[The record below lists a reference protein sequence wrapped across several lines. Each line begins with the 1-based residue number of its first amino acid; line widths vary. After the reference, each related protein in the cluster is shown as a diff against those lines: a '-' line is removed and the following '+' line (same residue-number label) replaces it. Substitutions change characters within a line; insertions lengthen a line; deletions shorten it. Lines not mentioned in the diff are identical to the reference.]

1 MSFLLRSTWLT
12 APPGE
17 RLRVGPCVVDVSL
30 REVLR
35 GDGTSTRLTLKAMG
49 VLLVLAEH
57 SGRVVTREALLES
70 VWAGTLPTIDVVTQ
84 AVVSLRKAL
93 GGDGDATASV
103 ETIPKT
109 GYRLL
114 LPVEWLPPDEAPA
127 RSLPAPA
134 AGSRPRRR
142 PLRAAVLAGG
152 ALLAVVVALAWGIAG
167 WKPGAGPVP
176 RSAAAKWPSGGGDVP
191 YTLLTSRPG
200 LEVHPTLSPDGGS
213 LAYSMVPEGRDR
225 GYAIF
230 VQSAEPA
237 PPRQLTSPPPG
248 HADWMPRW
256 SPDGHRIMF
265 ARTAD
270 GGGCEFKLLP
280 ATGGPERTVGACDR
294 FSGGSYDWLPDGS
307 GIVAGIQAEDGRQPS
322 PLSILRLDTGRWEPM
337 SYPIAPGNIDYDPR
351 FSSDGKQLGFRRNVV
366 RAEIQVMPAQGGP
379 LRQATR
385 LRSEIEGWDWAPDD
399 RSLFVSLG
407 NGASR
412 LVHYDLATHRS
423 QTLGRFPAGSLDV
436 TPRGGKLVFTVG
448 EAPIAMFRYP
458 LPLRAGAKPQAL
470 FPSTGNDLLP
480 SPSPD
485 GRTIAF
491 HSDRSRETR
500 LWIGEPDAPDRLR
513 MVDGLSPLRMHPVYW
528 SEDGRRLLLVADP
541 AEPGDAPGP
550 RLYEVDVASGRSSV
564 VALEGIPYVVQY
576 MPGNR
581 LLALV
586 DLGSGRWTLRILD
599 RASPSRV
606 LAQLD
611 AIGEARFD
619 AASGQVFFVRLD
631 TPGLWRADP
640 ALASPV
646 LVDAK
651 VPSEYWMTQWSLLD
665 GKVLSLRNVPGC
677 RAEWFWIG
685 APGEPRTGCLDRDR
699 EGVVYLALVAAQRGD
714 WLYASMSMKAP
725 NRDIGVLDLDDLG
738 EFTGAMP

>member
-12 APPGE
+12 APLGD
-17 RLRVGPCVVDVSL
+17 RLRVGECIVDVPL

-35 GDGTSTRLTLKAMG
+35 PDGSSTRLTLKSIG

-57 SGRVVTREALLES
+57 AGRVVTREALLES

-93 GGDGDATASV
+93 AGDGEATASV

-114 LPVEWLPPDEAPA
+114 LPVEWLPPDGAPA
-127 RSLPAPA
+127 HSLPPPPA
-134 AGSRPRRR
+134 ASQPRRR
-142 PLRAAVLAGG
+142 MRGVVLAGVP
-152 ALLAVVVALAWGIAG
+152 LLAALAWSVAG
-167 WKPGAGPVP
+167 LQDTPAP
-176 RSAAAKWPSGGGDVP
+176 RSDAAGWPSGGGDVP

-200 LEVHPTLSPDGGS
+200 LEVHPTLSPDGAS
-213 LAYSMVPEGRDR
+213 MAYSMVPEGRDR
-225 GYAIF
+225 SYAIF
-230 VQSAEPA
+230 VQSAEPT
-237 PPRQLTSPPPG
+237 PPRQLTTPPPG

-265 ARTAD
+265 ARVD
-270 GGGCEFKLLP
+270 DQGRCEFRLLP
-280 ATGGPERTVGACDR
+280 ATGGPERAVGSCDH
-294 FSGGSYDWLPDGS
+294 FNGGSYDWLPDGS
-307 GIVAGIQAEDGRQPS
+307 GIVAGIDAGNGNTPS

-337 SYPIAPGNIDYDPR
+337 SYPIAPGNSDYDPR
-351 FSSDGKQLGFRRNVV
+351 FSSDGKRLGFRRNIV
-366 RAEIQVMPAQGGP
+366 RAEIRVMPAQGGP
-379 LRQATR
+379 LEQATR

-412 LVHYDLATHRS
+412 LVRYDLATHRS

-436 TPRGGKLVFTVG
+436 APRGGKLVFTVG

-458 LPLRAGAKPQAL
+458 LPLRAGAKPQPL

-500 LWIGEPDAPDRLR
+500 LWIGEPGAPDRLR

-541 AEPGDAPGP
+541 AEPGDEPGP
-550 RLYEVDVASGRSSV
+550 RLYEVDVASGRSSL

-576 MPGNR
+576 IPGDR

-586 DLGSGRWTLRILD
+586 DLGSGRWSLRILD
-599 RASPSRV
+599 RASPGRV
-606 LAQLD
+606 LAQLEG
-611 AIGEARFD
+611 IGEARFD
-619 AASGQVFFVRLD
+619 AASGQVYFVYLD
-631 TPGLWRADP
+631 SPGLWRTDTTLSA
-640 ALASPV
+640 PV
-646 LVDAK
+646 RIDDKA
-651 VPSEYWMTQWSLLD
+651 PSSYWMTQWAVLD
-665 GKVLSLRNVPGC
+665 GKVLSLRTAPGC
-677 RAEWFWIG
+677 RAQWYWIG
-685 APGEPRTGCLDRDR
+685 PPAKARTGCLDPDR
-699 EGVVYLALVAAQRGD
+699 MGVGYLALVPSQRGD
-714 WLYASMSMKAP
+714 WLYASMSLKQA
-725 NRDIGVLDLDDLG
+725 NRDIGTLDLDDLG
-738 EFTGAMP
+738 GFAAATP